1 MFDDVYA
8 PDYWDKAG
16 KTTNYYA
23 ILSAD
28 KYRVPDVFWACAPDV
43 EVMLALK
50 PTDVFLDVGC
60 GFGRVAFHVAGKVAK
75 CYSVDYS
82 NEMIL
87 RAREF
92 SKKSSNE
99 FTKNNGKDLVEF
111 SNDKFDIVH
120 TTLMFQHVSKLTI
133 FDYLREFARVM
144 KKDGKV
150 FAYGIPR
157 DDKYANGVTLNEV
170 ETLCNKLFKKSTVIT
185 TPAYYTVLAEGKK

>member
-8 PDYWDKAG
+8 PDYWDRAG
-16 KTTNYYA
+16 KNTNYYA

-60 GFGRVAFHVAGKVAK
+60 GFGRVAFHVADKVAK

-82 NEMIL
+82 NEMIW

-111 SNDKFDIVH
+111 SNDTFDIVH

-185 TPAYYTVLAEGKK
+185 TPSYYTILAEGKK